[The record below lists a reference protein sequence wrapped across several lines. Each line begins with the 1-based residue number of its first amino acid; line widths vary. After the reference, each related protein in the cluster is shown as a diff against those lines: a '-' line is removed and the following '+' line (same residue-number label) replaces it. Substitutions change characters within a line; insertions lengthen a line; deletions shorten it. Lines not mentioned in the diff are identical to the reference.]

1 MKHEPRIY
9 ETVFI
14 VNANLEDVQ
23 VEVIIEK
30 TKDLILKYGGEILAV
45 EKWGRRRL
53 AYAIK
58 KKNNGY
64 YTLIEFKAPGDALA
78 RLNRF
83 FQLEEEVMRHLVLQL
98 DKKALKAKEVAL
110 KAAADLAATV
120 DSAAPVPAPAPAPA
134 AAPATATVSEKP
146 IEQTKD

>member
-1 MKHEPRIY
+1 MY

-14 VNANLEDVQ
+14 VNANLEDAQ
-23 VEVIIEK
+23 IEVIIEK
-30 TKDLILKYGGEILAV
+30 TKDVILKYGGEILSV

-83 FQLEEEVMRHLVLQL
+83 FQLEEEVMRHLVLVL

-110 KAAADLAATV
+110 KAAAEQAA
-120 DSAAPVPAPAPAPA
+120 AEPA
-134 AAPATATVSEKP
+134 AATVSE
-146 IEQTKD
+146 

>member
-14 VNANLEDVQ
+14 VNANLEDTQ
-23 VEVIIEK
+23 IEAIIEK
-30 TKDLILKYGGEILAV
+30 TKDVILKYGGEIHSI

-58 KKNNGY
+58 KKNNGF
-64 YTLIEFKAPGDALA
+64 YTLIEFKAPGEAIA

-83 FQLEEEVMRHLVLQL
+83 FQLEEEVIRHLVLAL

-110 KAAADLAATV
+110 KAAADAAAQESAAAT
-120 DSAAPVPAPAPAPA
+120 
-134 AAPATATVSEKP
+134 TVSE
-146 IEQTKD
+146 

>member
-30 TKDLILKYGGEILAV
+30 TKDVILKYGGEILAV

-58 KKNNGY
+58 KKNNGF
-64 YTLIEFKAPGDALA
+64 YTLIEFKAPGDALT

-83 FQLEEEVMRHLVLQL
+83 FQLEEEVMRHMVLQL

-110 KAAADLAATV
+110 KAAADLAATAEPV
-120 DSAAPVPAPAPAPA
+120 AAVPAPAPAPA
-134 AAPATATVSEKP
+134 PAAATVSEKP